1 MKLNISN
8 PLNNVQKSVEVD
20 DDKKLLPFFEKR
32 IGSEVP
38 ADSIGEEFAGYV
50 FKITGGNDKQGFPML
65 QGVLTNGRVRLL
77 LREGMKCYKPRR
89 KGERK
94 RKSVRGCIVGHDI
107 SALNVVMVQKG
118 KNEIPGL
125 TDKTVGKKLGPK
137 RANKIRKLFNL
148 EKDDDVRKY
157 VIGRVIK
164 KGSKTKIIKPKIQ
177 RLITEKR
184 LARRERLRNNKKKV
198 LAEKRAVRRQYKV
211 VLAKFN
217 EEMKSKRTDESK
229 KVSKSKRLIQKKLK
243 KGKAAG
249 KGKVKGKEKGKDKVK
264 QKKIQKTK
272 ETKQGQ
278 VKDQQQKKDQVK
290 PKQEKKPVK
299 SQDKEQKKGPE
310 KDTAKTSAKKQQAA
324 KPKEDKKKQK
334 K

>member
-32 IGSEVP
+32 IGNEVP

-50 FKITGGNDKQGFPML
+50 LKITGGNDKQGFPML

-107 SALNVVMVQKG
+107 SALNVVIVRKG
-118 KNEIPGL
+118 NKEIPGL

-137 RANKIRKLFNL
+137 RANKIRKLFKL
-148 EKDDDVRKY
+148 EKTDDVRKY
-157 VIGRVIK
+157 AIGRVVK
-164 KGSKTKIIKPKIQ
+164 KGNKTKVIKPKIQ
-177 RLITEKR
+177 RLITDKR
-184 LARRERLRNNKKKV
+184 LARKERLRNNKKKI
-198 LAEKRAVRRQYKV
+198 LAEKKKVCEQYQAVLK
-211 VLAKFN
+211 KFKEN
-217 EEMKSKRTDESK
+217 LELQGLDESG
-229 KVSKSKRLIQKKLK
+229 KVSKSKKTLNKKIK
-243 KGKAAG
+243 KGKSKERLTN
-249 KGKVKGKEKGKDKVK
+249 KGKVKGKERVKGKEKIKSKEKIKGKEKVK
-264 QKKIQKTK
+264 SKEKAKNK
-272 ETKQGQ
+272 ETGS
-278 VKDQQQKKDQVK
+278 VAKKDADKK
-290 PKQEKKPVK
+290 PKGVK
-299 SQDKEQKKGPE
+299 SQ
-310 KDTAKTSAKKQQAA
+310 
-324 KPKEDKKKQK
+324 EDKKKQK

>member
-32 IGSEVP
+32 IGNEVP

-77 LREGMKCYKPRR
+77 LREGMKCYNPRR

-107 SALNVVMVQKG
+107 SALNVVIVQKG
-118 KNEIPGL
+118 ANEIPGL

-137 RANKIRKLFNL
+137 RANKIKKLFNL
-148 EKDDDVRKY
+148 ETDDDVRKY
-157 VIGRVIK
+157 AIGRIVK
-164 KGSKTKIIKPKIQ
+164 KGNKTKVIKPKIQ
-177 RLITEKR
+177 RLITDKR
-184 LARRERLRNNKKKV
+184 LARKERLKNNKKK
-198 LAEKRAVRRQYKV
+198 LLKEKKKVRKEYKEI
-211 VLAKFN
+211 LKKYK
-217 EEMKSKRTDESK
+217 EEMAVHKSEDAAKSK
-229 KVSKSKRLIQKKLK
+229 KVKKTISKVMK
-243 KGKAAG
+243 KGKNN
-249 KGKVKGKEKGKDKVK
+249 EKGKDKA
-264 QKKIQKTK
+264 KTK
-272 ETKQGQ
+272 GADAATK
-278 VKDQQQKKDQVK
+278 KESKKAVVK
-290 PKQEKKPVK
+290 PQ
-299 SQDKEQKKGPE
+299 
-310 KDTAKTSAKKQQAA
+310 
-324 KPKEDKKKQK
+324 EDKKKQK